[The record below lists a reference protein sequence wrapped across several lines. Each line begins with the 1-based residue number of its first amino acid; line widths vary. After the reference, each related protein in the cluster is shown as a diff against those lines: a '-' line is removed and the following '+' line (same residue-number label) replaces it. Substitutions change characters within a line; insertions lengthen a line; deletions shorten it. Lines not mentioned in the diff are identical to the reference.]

1 MFINAFYLLES
12 NKTKNSLL
20 QEKESLS
27 KVNLNKDEVT
37 LISDDT
43 KTSVRVNDKNYEY
56 FKVEFFIY

>member
-37 LISDDT
+37 LISDDA